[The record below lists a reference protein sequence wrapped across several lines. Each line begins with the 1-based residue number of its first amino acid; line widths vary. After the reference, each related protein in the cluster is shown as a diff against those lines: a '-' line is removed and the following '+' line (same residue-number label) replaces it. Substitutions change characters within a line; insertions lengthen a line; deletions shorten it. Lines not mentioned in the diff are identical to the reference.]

1 MTQITR
7 AIALSISQ
15 FSDRRF
21 QRVVFKSIV
30 LAILALW
37 ALAAGGGSVLG
48 WLFSG
53 DLTLPWIGTITFNG
67 SLIGWG
73 AFWII
78 LGLSVFLM
86 VPVAS
91 AMSAFFAD
99 DVARA
104 VEERHYPN
112 TRAQYRSKLSEEVR
126 ESLGF
131 LGTMLA
137 ANLIALIFYVLFTV
151 FAPIIF
157 WSLNG
162 YLIGREY
169 FYMAAKRHL
178 GRDNALSAFRDHRF
192 RVWMCGVI
200 LVLPMSVP
208 LLNLLVPVLAA
219 ASFTHLFQWWMAD
232 RNGQRNLNHPRLLHP
247 KQ

>member
-1 MTQITR
+1 MTHIVR
-7 AIALSISQ
+7 AIVLSISQ

-21 QRVVFKSIV
+21 QRVVIRSIF
-30 LAILALW
+30 LAIFALW

-67 SLIGWG
+67 TLIGWG

-91 AMSAFFAD
+91 AISAFFID

-104 VEERHYPN
+104 VEDRHYPN
-112 TRAQYRSKLSEEVR
+112 SQSQYRSKLSEEVR

-131 LGTMLA
+131 LGIMLV
-137 ANLIALIFYVLFTV
+137 ANLIALIFYALFIV

-169 FYMAAKRHL
+169 FYMAAKRYV
-178 GRDNALSAFRDHRF
+178 GRENALSAFRENRF
-192 RVWMCGVI
+192 RVWMCGVT

-219 ASFTHLFQWWMAD
+219 ASFTHLFQEWMAD
-232 RNGQRNLNHPRLLHP
+232 RNGQRNLNHPR
-247 KQ
+247 

>member
-15 FSDRRF
+15 FSNRRF
-21 QRVVFKSIV
+21 QRVVLKSII
-30 LAILALW
+30 LAIVALW

-48 WLFSG
+48 WLFGG
-53 DLTLPWIGTITFNG
+53 DLTLPWIGTITFSG

-73 AFWII
+73 TFWII

-91 AMSAFFAD
+91 AMSAFFVD

-112 TRAQYRSKLSEEVR
+112 TQAQYRSKLSEEVR

-131 LGTMLA
+131 LGTMLV
-137 ANLIALIFYVLFTV
+137 ANMIALIFYAFFAV

-178 GRDNALSAFRDHRF
+178 GRDNALSVFRDHRF

-208 LLNLLVPVLAA
+208 LLNLVVPVLAA
-219 ASFTHLFQWWMAD
+219 ASFTHLFQGWMAD
-232 RNGQRNLNHPRLLHP
+232 RNGQRNLNHPR
-247 KQ
+247 

>member
-1 MTQITR
+1 MTHIVR
-7 AIALSISQ
+7 AIVLSISQ

-21 QRVVFKSIV
+21 QRVVIRSIF
-30 LAILALW
+30 LAIFALW

-53 DLTLPWIGTITFNG
+53 DLTLPWIGMITFNG
-67 SLIGWG
+67 TLIGWG

-86 VPVAS
+86 VPVTS
-91 AMSAFFAD
+91 AISAFFVD

-104 VEERHYPN
+104 VEDRHYPN
-112 TRAQYRSKLSEEVR
+112 SQSQYRSKLSEEVR

-131 LGTMLA
+131 LGIMLV
-137 ANLIALIFYVLFTV
+137 ANLIALIFYALFIV

-169 FYMAAKRHL
+169 FYMAAKRYV
-178 GRDNALSAFRDHRF
+178 GRENALSAFRENRF
-192 RVWMCGVI
+192 RVWMCGVT

-219 ASFTHLFQWWMAD
+219 ASFTHLFQEWMAD
-232 RNGQRNLNHPRLLHP
+232 RNGQRNLNHPR
-247 KQ
+247 

>member
-1 MTQITR
+1 MTKITR

-21 QRVVFKSIV
+21 QRVVLKSII
-30 LAILALW
+30 LAIVALW

-53 DLTLPWIGTITFNG
+53 DLTLPWIGTITFSG

-91 AMSAFFAD
+91 AMSAFFVD

-104 VEERHYPN
+104 VEERHYPK
-112 TRAQYRSKLSEEVR
+112 TQAQYRSKLSEEVR

-137 ANLIALIFYVLFTV
+137 ANLIALIFYALFTV

-178 GRDNALSAFRDHRF
+178 GRENALSAFRDHRF

-219 ASFTHLFQWWMAD
+219 ASFTHLFQGWMAD
-232 RNGQRNLNHPRLLHP
+232 RNGQRNLNHPR
-247 KQ
+247 

>member
-48 WLFSG
+48 WLFSS

-91 AMSAFFAD
+91 AMSAFFVD

-219 ASFTHLFQWWMAD
+219 ASFTHLFQGWMAD
-232 RNGQRNLNHPRLLHP
+232 RNGQRNLNHPR
-247 KQ
+247 

>member
-1 MTQITR
+1 MTKITR

-21 QRVVFKSIV
+21 QRVVLKSIV
-30 LAILALW
+30 LAIFALW

-53 DLTLPWIGTITFNG
+53 DLTLPWIGTLNLDG

-91 AMSAFFAD
+91 AMSAFFVD
-99 DVARA
+99 DVAHA

-112 TRAQYRSKLSEEVR
+112 SQAQHRSKLSEEVR

-131 LGTMLA
+131 LGTMLV
-137 ANLIALIFYVLFTV
+137 ANLIALIFYALFTV

-178 GRDNALSAFRDHRF
+178 GRDTALSAFRDHRF
-192 RVWMCGVI
+192 GVWMCGVI

-219 ASFTHLFQWWMAD
+219 ASFTHLFQGWMAD
-232 RNGQRNLNHPRLLHP
+232 RNGQRNLNHPR
-247 KQ
+247 

>member
-1 MTQITR
+1 MTHIVR
-7 AIALSISQ
+7 AIVLSISQ

-21 QRVVFKSIV
+21 QRVVIRSIF
-30 LAILALW
+30 LAIFALW

-48 WLFSG
+48 LLFSG

-91 AMSAFFAD
+91 TISAFFVD

-104 VEERHYPN
+104 VEDRHYPN
-112 TRAQYRSKLSEEVR
+112 SQSQYRSKLSEEVR

-131 LGTMLA
+131 LGIMLV
-137 ANLIALIFYVLFTV
+137 ANLIALIFYALFIV
-151 FAPIIF
+151 FTPIIF

-169 FYMAAKRHL
+169 FYMAAKRYV
-178 GRDNALSAFRDHRF
+178 GRENALSAFRENRF
-192 RVWMCGVI
+192 RVWMCGVT

-219 ASFTHLFQWWMAD
+219 ASFTHLFQGWMAD
-232 RNGQRNLNHPRLLHP
+232 RNGQRNLNHPR
-247 KQ
+247 

>member
-1 MTQITR
+1 MTHIVR
-7 AIALSISQ
+7 AIVLSISQ

-21 QRVVFKSIV
+21 QSVVIRSIF
-30 LAILALW
+30 LAIFALW

-48 WLFSG
+48 LLFSG
-53 DLTLPWIGTITFNG
+53 DLTLPWIDTITFNG

-91 AMSAFFAD
+91 VISAFFVD

-104 VEERHYPN
+104 VEDRHYPN
-112 TRAQYRSKLSEEVR
+112 SQSQYRSKLSEEVR

-131 LGTMLA
+131 LGIMLV
-137 ANLIALIFYVLFTV
+137 ANLIALIFYALFIV
-151 FAPIIF
+151 FTPIIF

-169 FYMAAKRHL
+169 FYMAAKRYV
-178 GRDNALSAFRDHRF
+178 GRENALSAFRENRF
-192 RVWMCGVI
+192 RVWMCGVT

-208 LLNLLVPVLAA
+208 LLNLLVPALAA
-219 ASFTHLFQWWMAD
+219 ASFTHLFQGWMAD
-232 RNGQRNLNHPRLLHP
+232 RNDQRNLNHPR
-247 KQ
+247 

>member
-21 QRVVFKSIV
+21 QRVVLKSII
-30 LAILALW
+30 LAIVALW

-48 WLFSG
+48 WLFGG
-53 DLTLPWIGTITFNG
+53 DLTLPWIGTITFSG

-91 AMSAFFAD
+91 AMSAFFVD

-104 VEERHYPN
+104 VEEHHYPD
-112 TRAQYRSKLSEEVR
+112 TQAQYRSKLSEEVR

-137 ANLIALIFYVLFTV
+137 ANLIALIFYAFFAV

-178 GRDNALSAFRDHRF
+178 GRDTALSVFRDHRF

-208 LLNLLVPVLAA
+208 LLNLVVPVLAA
-219 ASFTHLFQWWMAD
+219 ASFTHLFQGWMAD
-232 RNGQRNLNHPRLLHP
+232 RNGQRNLNHPR
-247 KQ
+247 

>member
-21 QRVVFKSIV
+21 QRVVLKSIV
-30 LAILALW
+30 LAIVALW

-53 DLTLPWIGTITFNG
+53 DLTLPRIGTITFSG

-91 AMSAFFAD
+91 AMSAFFVD
-99 DVARA
+99 DVAHA

-112 TRAQYRSKLSEEVR
+112 SQAQHRSKLSEEVR

-131 LGTMLA
+131 LGTMLV
-137 ANLIALIFYVLFTV
+137 ANLIALIFYALFTV

-178 GRDNALSAFRDHRF
+178 GCENALSAFRDYRF

-219 ASFTHLFQWWMAD
+219 ASFTHLFQGWMAD
-232 RNGQRNLNHPRLLHP
+232 RNGQRNLNHPR
-247 KQ
+247 

>member
-21 QRVVFKSIV
+21 QRVVLKSII
-30 LAILALW
+30 LAIVALW

-53 DLTLPWIGTITFNG
+53 DLTLPWIGTITFSG

-91 AMSAFFAD
+91 AMSAFFVD
-99 DVARA
+99 DVAHA

-112 TRAQYRSKLSEEVR
+112 TQAQYRSKLSEEVR

-131 LGTMLA
+131 LGTMLV
-137 ANLIALIFYVLFTV
+137 ANLIALVFYALFTV

-169 FYMAAKRHL
+169 FYMTAKRHL
-178 GRDNALSAFRDHRF
+178 GRENALSAFRDHRF
-192 RVWMCGVI
+192 RVWICGVI

-208 LLNLLVPVLAA
+208 IVNLLVPVLAA
-219 ASFTHLFQWWMAD
+219 ASFTHLLQGWMAD
-232 RNGQRNLNHPRLLHP
+232 RNGQRNLNHPR
-247 KQ
+247 

>member
-1 MTQITR
+1 MTHIVR
-7 AIALSISQ
+7 AIVLSISQ

-21 QRVVFKSIV
+21 QRVVIRSIF
-30 LAILALW
+30 LAIFALW

-67 SLIGWG
+67 TLIGWG

-91 AMSAFFAD
+91 VISAFFVD

-104 VEERHYPN
+104 VEDRHYPN
-112 TRAQYRSKLSEEVR
+112 SQSQYRSKLSEEVR

-131 LGTMLA
+131 LGIMLV
-137 ANLIALIFYVLFTV
+137 ANLIALIFYALFIV

-169 FYMAAKRHL
+169 FYMAAKRYV
-178 GRDNALSAFRDHRF
+178 GRENALSAFRENRF
-192 RVWMCGVI
+192 RVWMCGVT

-219 ASFTHLFQWWMAD
+219 ASFTHLFQGWMAD
-232 RNGQRNLNHPRLLHP
+232 RNGQRNLNHPR
-247 KQ
+247 

>member
-1 MTQITR
+1 MSQVFR

-15 FSDRRF
+15 FSDPQF
-21 QRVVFKSIV
+21 QRVVLKSIL
-30 LAILALW
+30 LAVVVLW
-37 ALAAGGGSVLG
+37 ALAAGGGAFLG

-53 DLTLPWIGTITFNG
+53 SITIPWIGTITFSG
-67 SLIGWG
+67 SMVGWS

-78 LGLSVFLM
+78 LGLSAFLM

-91 AMSAFFAD
+91 AMSAFFVD

-104 VEERHYPN
+104 VEVRHYPN
-112 TRAQYRSKLSEEVR
+112 CVAQTRTKLSEEFR
-126 ESLGF
+126 ESVGF
-131 LGTMLA
+131 LGVMLA
-137 ANLIALIFYVLFTV
+137 ANAMALIIYAFFTV

-178 GRDNALSAFRDHRF
+178 GRDRALALFRENRF
-192 RVWMCGVI
+192 IVWTCGVM

-219 ASFTHLFQWWMAD
+219 ASFTHLFQATKVD
-232 RNGQRNLNHPRLLHP
+232 RTGQRNLNRQL
-247 KQ
+247 

>member
-21 QRVVFKSIV
+21 QRVVLKSII
-30 LAILALW
+30 LAIVALW

-53 DLTLPWIGTITFNG
+53 DLTLPWIGTITFSG

-91 AMSAFFAD
+91 AMSALFVD

-104 VEERHYPN
+104 VEERHYPD
-112 TRAQYRSKLSEEVR
+112 TQAQHRSKLSEEVR

-137 ANLIALIFYVLFTV
+137 ANLIALIFYVLFTL

-178 GRDNALSAFRDHRF
+178 GRENALSTFRDHRF

-219 ASFTHLFQWWMAD
+219 ASFTHLFQGWMAD
-232 RNGQRNLNHPRLLHP
+232 RNGQRNLNHPR
-247 KQ
+247 

>member
-1 MTQITR
+1 MTHIVR
-7 AIALSISQ
+7 AIVLSISQ

-21 QRVVFKSIV
+21 QRVVIRSIF
-30 LAILALW
+30 LAIFALW

-53 DLTLPWIGTITFNG
+53 DLTLPWIDTITFNG

-91 AMSAFFAD
+91 VISAFFVD

-104 VEERHYPN
+104 VEDRHYPN
-112 TRAQYRSKLSEEVR
+112 SQSQYRSKLSEEVR

-131 LGTMLA
+131 LGIMLV
-137 ANLIALIFYVLFTV
+137 ANLIALIFYALFIV

-169 FYMAAKRHL
+169 FYMAAKRYV
-178 GRDNALSAFRDHRF
+178 GRENALSAFRENRF
-192 RVWMCGVI
+192 RVWMCGVT

-219 ASFTHLFQWWMAD
+219 ASFTHLFQGWMAD
-232 RNGQRNLNHPRLLHP
+232 RNGQRNLNHPR
-247 KQ
+247 

>member
-1 MTQITR
+1 M
-7 AIALSISQ
+7 A
-15 FSDRRF
+15 
-21 QRVVFKSIV
+21 
-30 LAILALW
+30 
-37 ALAAGGGSVLG
+37 
-48 WLFSG
+48 
-53 DLTLPWIGTITFNG
+53 
-67 SLIGWG
+67 
-73 AFWII
+73 
-78 LGLSVFLM
+78 
-86 VPVAS
+86 PVAS
-91 AMSAFFAD
+91 AMSAFFVD

-208 LLNLLVPVLAA
+208 LANLLVPVLAA

-232 RNGQRNLNHPRLLHP
+232 RNGQRNLNHPR
-247 KQ
+247 

>member
-1 MTQITR
+1 MTHIVR
-7 AIALSISQ
+7 AIVLSISQ

-21 QRVVFKSIV
+21 QRVVIRSIF
-30 LAILALW
+30 LAIFALW

-67 SLIGWG
+67 TLIGWG

-86 VPVAS
+86 VPVTS
-91 AMSAFFAD
+91 AISAFFVD

-104 VEERHYPN
+104 VEDRHYPN
-112 TRAQYRSKLSEEVR
+112 SQSQYRSKLSEEVR

-131 LGTMLA
+131 LGIMLV
-137 ANLIALIFYVLFTV
+137 ANLIALIFYALFIV

-169 FYMAAKRHL
+169 FYMAAKRYV
-178 GRDNALSAFRDHRF
+178 GRENALSAFRENRF
-192 RVWMCGVI
+192 RVWMCGVT

-219 ASFTHLFQWWMAD
+219 ASFTHLFQEWMAD
-232 RNGQRNLNHPRLLHP
+232 RNGQRNLNHPR
-247 KQ
+247 

>member
-15 FSDRRF
+15 FSDRRL
-21 QRVVFKSIV
+21 QRVVLKSIF
-30 LAILALW
+30 LAIFALW

-53 DLTLPWIGTITFNG
+53 DLTLPWIGTITFSG
-67 SLIGWG
+67 SLIEWG

-91 AMSAFFAD
+91 AMSVFFVD

-112 TRAQYRSKLSEEVR
+112 FQAQYRSKLSEEVR

-131 LGTMLA
+131 LGTMLV
-137 ANLIALIFYVLFTV
+137 ANLIALVFYAIFTV

-178 GRDNALSAFRDHRF
+178 GRDTALSAFRDHRF

-219 ASFTHLFQWWMAD
+219 ASFTHLFQGWMAD
-232 RNGQRNLNHPRLLHP
+232 RNGQRNLSHPR
-247 KQ
+247 

>member
-21 QRVVFKSIV
+21 QRVVLKSIV
-30 LAILALW
+30 LAIFALW

-53 DLTLPWIGTITFNG
+53 DLTLPWIGTITFSG

-91 AMSAFFAD
+91 AMSAFFVD

-112 TRAQYRSKLSEEVR
+112 TQAQYRSKLSEEVR

-137 ANLIALIFYVLFTV
+137 ANLIALIFYALFTV

-178 GRDNALSAFRDHRF
+178 GRDTALSAFRDHRF

-208 LLNLLVPVLAA
+208 LLNLLLPVLAA
-219 ASFTHLFQWWMAD
+219 ASFTHLFQGWMAD
-232 RNGQRNLNHPRLLHP
+232 RNGQRNLNHPR
-247 KQ
+247 

>member
-21 QRVVFKSIV
+21 QRVVLKSII
-30 LAILALW
+30 LAIVALW

-48 WLFSG
+48 WLFGG
-53 DLTLPWIGTITFNG
+53 DLTLPWIGTITFSG

-73 AFWII
+73 TFWII

-86 VPVAS
+86 VPVAT
-91 AMSAFFAD
+91 AMSAFFVD

-112 TRAQYRSKLSEEVR
+112 TQAQYRSKLSEEVR

-131 LGTMLA
+131 LGTMLV
-137 ANLIALIFYVLFTV
+137 ANLIALIFYAFFAV

-178 GRDNALSAFRDHRF
+178 GRDNALSVFRDHRF

-208 LLNLLVPVLAA
+208 LLNLVVPVLAA
-219 ASFTHLFQWWMAD
+219 AGFTHLFQGWMAD
-232 RNGQRNLNHPRLLHP
+232 RNGQRNLNHPR
-247 KQ
+247 

>member
-1 MTQITR
+1 MEINP
-7 AIALSISQ
+7 ALDWHDQ
-15 FSDRRF
+15 FS
-21 QRVVFKSIV
+21 
-30 LAILALW
+30 
-37 ALAAGGGSVLG
+37 
-48 WLFSG
+48 
-53 DLTLPWIGTITFNG
+53 G

-91 AMSAFFAD
+91 AMSAFFVD
-99 DVARA
+99 DVAHA

-112 TRAQYRSKLSEEVR
+112 TQAQYRSKLSEEVR

-131 LGTMLA
+131 LGTMLV
-137 ANLIALIFYVLFTV
+137 ANLIALIFYALVTV

-157 WSLNG
+157 WSFYG

-178 GRDNALSAFRDHRF
+178 GRNTACYPRFVIIVFAFGCA
-192 RVWMCGVI
+192 V
-200 LVLPMSVP
+200 
-208 LLNLLVPVLAA
+208 
-219 ASFTHLFQWWMAD
+219 
-232 RNGQRNLNHPRLLHP
+232 
-247 KQ
+247 

>member
-21 QRVVFKSIV
+21 QRVVIKSII
-30 LAILALW
+30 LAIVALW

-73 AFWII
+73 AFGII

-91 AMSAFFAD
+91 AMSAFFVD

-104 VEERHYPN
+104 VEERHYPK
-112 TRAQYRSKLSEEVR
+112 TQAQYRSKLSEEVR

-137 ANLIALIFYVLFTV
+137 ANLIALIFYALFTV

-178 GRDNALSAFRDHRF
+178 GRENALSAFRDQRF

-208 LLNLLVPVLAA
+208 LLNLLLPVLAA
-219 ASFTHLFQWWMAD
+219 ASFTHLFQGWMAD
-232 RNGQRNLNHPRLLHP
+232 HNGQRNLNHPR
-247 KQ
+247 

>member
-1 MTQITR
+1 MTHIVR
-7 AIALSISQ
+7 AIVLSISQ

-21 QRVVFKSIV
+21 QRVVIRSIF
-30 LAILALW
+30 LAIFALW

-67 SLIGWG
+67 TLIGWG

-86 VPVAS
+86 VPVTS
-91 AMSAFFAD
+91 AISAFFVD

-104 VEERHYPN
+104 VEDRHYPN
-112 TRAQYRSKLSEEVR
+112 SQSQYRSKLSEEVR

-131 LGTMLA
+131 LGIMLV
-137 ANLIALIFYVLFTV
+137 ANLIALIFYALFIV

-169 FYMAAKRHL
+169 FYMAAKRYV
-178 GRDNALSAFRDHRF
+178 GRENALSAFRENRF
-192 RVWMCGVI
+192 RVWMCGVT

-219 ASFTHLFQWWMAD
+219 ASFTHLFQGWMAD
-232 RNGQRNLNHPRLLHP
+232 RNGQRNLNHPR
-247 KQ
+247 

>member
-21 QRVVFKSIV
+21 QRVVLKSIV
-30 LAILALW
+30 LAIFALW

-53 DLTLPWIGTITFNG
+53 DLTLPWIGTITFSD

-91 AMSAFFAD
+91 AMSAFFVD

-112 TRAQYRSKLSEEVR
+112 SQAQHRSKLSEEVI

-137 ANLIALIFYVLFTV
+137 ANLIALIFYALFTV

-169 FYMAAKRHL
+169 FYMAAKRYL
-178 GRDNALSAFRDHRF
+178 GRDTALSAFRDHRF
-192 RVWMCGVI
+192 RVWMCGVVLI
-200 LVLPMSVP
+200 LPMSVP

-219 ASFTHLFQWWMAD
+219 ASFTHLFQGWMAD
-232 RNGQRNLNHPRLLHP
+232 RNGQRNLNHPR
-247 KQ
+247 

>member
-7 AIALSISQ
+7 AIAHSISQ

-21 QRVVFKSIV
+21 QRVVLKSIV
-30 LAILALW
+30 LAIVALW

-53 DLTLPWIGTITFNG
+53 DLTLPWIGTITFSG

-73 AFWII
+73 VFWII

-91 AMSAFFAD
+91 AMSAFFVD

-112 TRAQYRSKLSEEVR
+112 TQAQHRSKLSEEVR

-131 LGTMLA
+131 LGTMLV
-137 ANLIALIFYVLFTV
+137 ANLIALVFYALFTV

-178 GRDNALSAFRDHRF
+178 GRENALSAFRDHRF

-219 ASFTHLFQWWMAD
+219 ASFTHLFQGWMAD
-232 RNGQRNLNHPRLLHP
+232 RNGKRNLNHPR
-247 KQ
+247 

>member
-21 QRVVFKSIV
+21 QRVVLKSIV
-30 LAILALW
+30 LAIVALW

-53 DLTLPWIGTITFNG
+53 DLTLPWIGTLNLDG

-91 AMSAFFAD
+91 AMSAFFVD

-112 TRAQYRSKLSEEVR
+112 FQAQYRSKLSEEVR

-131 LGTMLA
+131 LGTMLV
-137 ANLIALIFYVLFTV
+137 ANLIALIFYALFTV

-178 GRDNALSAFRDHRF
+178 GRDTALSAFRDHRF

-219 ASFTHLFQWWMAD
+219 ASFTHLFQGWMAD
-232 RNGQRNLNHPRLLHP
+232 RNGQRNLNHPR
-247 KQ
+247 

>member
-1 MTQITR
+1 MTHIVR
-7 AIALSISQ
+7 AIVLSISQ

-21 QRVVFKSIV
+21 QRVVIRSIF
-30 LAILALW
+30 LAIFALW

-67 SLIGWG
+67 TLIGWG

-91 AMSAFFAD
+91 AISAFFVD

-104 VEERHYPN
+104 VEDRHYPN
-112 TRAQYRSKLSEEVR
+112 SQSQYRSKLSEEVR

-131 LGTMLA
+131 LGIMLV
-137 ANLIALIFYVLFTV
+137 ANLIALIFYALFIV
-151 FAPIIF
+151 FTPIIF

-169 FYMAAKRHL
+169 FYMAAKRYV
-178 GRDNALSAFRDHRF
+178 GRENALSAFRENRF
-192 RVWMCGVI
+192 RVWMCGVT

-219 ASFTHLFQWWMAD
+219 ASFTHLFQGWMAD
-232 RNGQRNLNHPRLLHP
+232 RNGQRNLNHPR
-247 KQ
+247 

>member
-21 QRVVFKSIV
+21 QRVVLKSII
-30 LAILALW
+30 LAIVALW

-48 WLFSG
+48 WLFNG
-53 DLTLPWIGTITFNG
+53 NATLPWIGTITFSG

-73 AFWII
+73 TFWII

-91 AMSAFFAD
+91 AMSAFFVD

-112 TRAQYRSKLSEEVR
+112 TQAQYRSKLSEEVR

-131 LGTMLA
+131 LGTMLV
-137 ANLIALIFYVLFTV
+137 ANMIALIFYAFFAV

-178 GRDNALSAFRDHRF
+178 GRDNALSVFRDHRF

-208 LLNLLVPVLAA
+208 LLNLVVPVLAA
-219 ASFTHLFQWWMAD
+219 ASFTHLFQGWMAD
-232 RNGQRNLNHPRLLHP
+232 RNGQRNLNHPR
-247 KQ
+247 

>member
-37 ALAAGGGSVLG
+37 VLAAGGGSVLG

-67 SLIGWG
+67 LLIGWG

-91 AMSAFFAD
+91 AMSAFFVD

-178 GRDNALSAFRDHRF
+178 GRDNALSAFCDHRF

-232 RNGQRNLNHPRLLHP
+232 RNGQRNLNHPR
-247 KQ
+247 

>member
-1 MTQITR
+1 MTQIPR

-21 QRVVFKSIV
+21 QRVVLKSIV
-30 LAILALW
+30 LAIVALW

-53 DLTLPWIGTITFNG
+53 DLTLPWIGTITFSG

-91 AMSAFFAD
+91 AMSAFFVD

-104 VEERHYPN
+104 IEERHYPN
-112 TRAQYRSKLSEEVR
+112 TQAQYRSKLSEEVR

-131 LGTMLA
+131 LGTMLV
-137 ANLIALIFYVLFTV
+137 ANLIALIFYTLFAV

-208 LLNLLVPVLAA
+208 LLNLVVPVLAA
-219 ASFTHLFQWWMAD
+219 ASFTHLLQGWMAD
-232 RNGQRNLNHPRLLHP
+232 RNGQRNLNPPR
-247 KQ
+247 

>member
-1 MTQITR
+1 MTHIVR
-7 AIALSISQ
+7 AIVLSISQ

-21 QRVVFKSIV
+21 QRVVIRSIF
-30 LAILALW
+30 LAIFALW

-67 SLIGWG
+67 TLIGWG

-91 AMSAFFAD
+91 AISSFFVD

-104 VEERHYPN
+104 VEDRYYPN
-112 TRAQYRSKLSEEVR
+112 SQSQYRSKLSEEVR

-131 LGTMLA
+131 LGIMLV
-137 ANLIALIFYVLFTV
+137 ANLIALIFYALFIV

-169 FYMAAKRHL
+169 FYMAAKRYV
-178 GRDNALSAFRDHRF
+178 GRENALSAFRENRF
-192 RVWMCGVI
+192 RVWMCGVT

-219 ASFTHLFQWWMAD
+219 ASFTHLFQGWMAD
-232 RNGQRNLNHPRLLHP
+232 RNGQRNLNHPR
-247 KQ
+247 

>member
-1 MTQITR
+1 MTHIVR
-7 AIALSISQ
+7 AIVLSISQ

-21 QRVVFKSIV
+21 QRVVIRSIF
-30 LAILALW
+30 LAISALW
-37 ALAAGGGSVLG
+37 ASAAGGGSVLG

-67 SLIGWG
+67 TLIGWG

-91 AMSAFFAD
+91 AISAFFVD

-104 VEERHYPN
+104 VEDRHYPN
-112 TRAQYRSKLSEEVR
+112 SQSQYRSKLSEEVR

-131 LGTMLA
+131 LGIMLV
-137 ANLIALIFYVLFTV
+137 ANLIALIFYALFIV

-169 FYMAAKRHL
+169 FYMAAKRYV
-178 GRDNALSAFRDHRF
+178 GRENALSAFRENRF
-192 RVWMCGVI
+192 RVWMCGVT

-208 LLNLLVPVLAA
+208 LFNLLVPVLAA
-219 ASFTHLFQWWMAD
+219 ASFTQLFQGWMAD
-232 RNGQRNLNHPRLLHP
+232 RNGHRNLNHPR
-247 KQ
+247 

>member
-21 QRVVFKSIV
+21 QRVVLKSIV
-30 LAILALW
+30 LAIFALW

-78 LGLSVFLM
+78 LGLSMFLM

-91 AMSAFFAD
+91 AMSAFFVD

-104 VEERHYPN
+104 VEDRHYPI
-112 TRAQYRSKLSEEVR
+112 TQAQYRSKLSEDVR

-131 LGTMLA
+131 LGTMLV
-137 ANLIALIFYVLFTV
+137 ANLVALIFYAQFTV

-169 FYMAAKRHL
+169 FYMA
-178 GRDNALSAFRDHRF
+178 
-192 RVWMCGVI
+192 
-200 LVLPMSVP
+200 
-208 LLNLLVPVLAA
+208 
-219 ASFTHLFQWWMAD
+219 
-232 RNGQRNLNHPRLLHP
+232 
-247 KQ
+247 

>member
-1 MTQITR
+1 MTQIAR

-21 QRVVFKSIV
+21 QRVVIRSII
-30 LAILALW
+30 LAIFALW
-37 ALAAGGGSVLG
+37 ALAAGGGSVLR

-78 LGLSVFLM
+78 LGLSVILM
-86 VPVAS
+86 APVAS
-91 AMSAFFAD
+91 AMSAFFVD

-104 VEERHYPN
+104 VEDRHYPN
-112 TRAQYRSKLSEEVR
+112 SHAQHRSKPFEEVR

-131 LGTMLA
+131 LGTMLV
-137 ANLIALIFYVLFTV
+137 ANLIALIFYTLFTV

-169 FYMAAKRHL
+169 FYMAAKRHV
-178 GRDNALSAFRDHRF
+178 GRNNALSALSENRF
-192 RVWMCGVI
+192 RVWICGVTM
-200 LVLPMSVP
+200 VLTMSVP

-219 ASFTHLFQWWMAD
+219 ASFTHLFQEWMAD
-232 RNGQRNLNHPRLLHP
+232 RNGQRNLNRPR
-247 KQ
+247 

>member
-7 AIALSISQ
+7 SIALSISQ

-21 QRVVFKSIV
+21 QRVVLKSII
-30 LAILALW
+30 LAIVALW

-53 DLTLPWIGTITFNG
+53 DLTLPWIGTITFSG

-91 AMSAFFAD
+91 AMSAFFVD

-112 TRAQYRSKLSEEVR
+112 TQAQYRSKLSEEVR

-137 ANLIALIFYVLFTV
+137 ANLIALIFYALFTV

-157 WSLNG
+157 WYLNG

-178 GRDNALSAFRDHRF
+178 GRDNALSALRDHRF

-208 LLNLLVPVLAA
+208 LLNLVVPVLAA
-219 ASFTHLFQWWMAD
+219 ASFTHLFQGWMAD
-232 RNGQRNLNHPRLLHP
+232 RNGQRNLNRPR
-247 KQ
+247 

>member
-7 AIALSISQ
+7 AITLSISQ

-21 QRVVFKSIV
+21 QRVVLKSIV
-30 LAILALW
+30 LAIIALW
-37 ALAAGGGSVLG
+37 ALAAGGGSISG

-53 DLTLPWIGTITFNG
+53 DVALSWIGTFTFNG

-91 AMSAFFAD
+91 AMSAFFVD

-104 VEERHYPN
+104 VEERHYPD
-112 TRAQYRSKLSEEVR
+112 TQAQHRSKLSEEVR

-131 LGTMLA
+131 LGTMLV
-137 ANLIALIFYVLFTV
+137 ANLIALIFYVLFTL

-219 ASFTHLFQWWMAD
+219 ASFTHLFQGWMAD
-232 RNGQRNLNHPRLLHP
+232 RNGQRNLNHPR
-247 KQ
+247 

>member
-1 MTQITR
+1 MTHIAR
-7 AIALSISQ
+7 AIVLSISQ

-21 QRVVFKSIV
+21 QRVVIRSIF
-30 LAILALW
+30 LAIFALW

-53 DLTLPWIGTITFNG
+53 DLTLPWIGMITFNG
-67 SLIGWG
+67 TLIGWG

-86 VPVAS
+86 VPVTS
-91 AMSAFFAD
+91 AISAFFVD

-104 VEERHYPN
+104 VEDRHYPN
-112 TRAQYRSKLSEEVR
+112 SQSQYRSKLSEEVR

-131 LGTMLA
+131 LGIMLV
-137 ANLIALIFYVLFTV
+137 ANLIALIFYALFIV

-169 FYMAAKRHL
+169 FYMAAKRYV
-178 GRDNALSAFRDHRF
+178 GRENALSAFRKNRF
-192 RVWMCGVI
+192 RVWMCGVT

-219 ASFTHLFQWWMAD
+219 ASFTHLFQEWMAD
-232 RNGQRNLNHPRLLHP
+232 RNGQRNLNHPR
-247 KQ
+247 